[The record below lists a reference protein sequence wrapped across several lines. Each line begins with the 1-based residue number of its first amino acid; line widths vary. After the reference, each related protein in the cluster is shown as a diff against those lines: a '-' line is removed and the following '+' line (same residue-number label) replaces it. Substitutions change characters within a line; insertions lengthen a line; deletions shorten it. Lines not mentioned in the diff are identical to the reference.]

1 METALM
7 LTGSRERG
15 MMENCFEV
23 LRFLAVSGGKDL
35 EGVAMVEFFHSAA
48 FFVFRQGQTAGYG
61 EYYSHNSIMMKG
73 GFKLKLLSF
82 DLA

>member
-15 MMENCFEV
+15 MMEHCFEV

-48 FFVFRQGQTAGYG
+48 FFCF
-61 EYYSHNSIMMKG
+61 
-73 GFKLKLLSF
+73 
-82 DLA
+82 